1 MRDSN
6 SISNAGYAGHMAKA
20 NQIANRHLA
29 EVDII
34 IVMLDARA
42 PMSSLRPFLGKRL
55 LEQYKS
61 KVFLLL
67 NKQDL
72 ADPEVTEKW
81 IRYFEN
87 DGYRAIGVNAR
98 DKKSAAGAV
107 DFILNSRQKEGRR
120 ASYFP
125 RAMMI
130 GVPNIGKS
138 SFINSVAG
146 ETKTHVGNKAGI
158 TRGKQWVVT
167 DSLELLD
174 MPGILQSNKLE
185 ENELVK
191 LACLSSINDENTD
204 SLENAYY
211 LYRIIGPE
219 KIGLYYETELD
230 EDMDFE
236 TAMNEIALKRKMIMR
251 GGVGDIER
259 ASLAL
264 INDFRTLRFGRIS
277 LEVPDEQ

>member
-20 NQIANRHLA
+20 NQIANKHLA

-42 PMSSLRPFLGKRL
+42 PLSSLRPFLGKRV
-55 LEQYKS
+55 LEKYKE
-61 KVFLLL
+61 KVYLLL

-72 ADPEVTEKW
+72 ADPDITARW
-81 IRYFEN
+81 ISYFEK
-87 DGYRAIGVNAR
+87 DGYRALGINAR
-98 DKKSAAGAV
+98 DSKSAKGAIS
-107 DFILNSRQKEGRR
+107 FILSSRSKEGRK

-130 GVPNIGKS
+130 GIPNIGKS

-146 ETKTHVGNKAGI
+146 EAKTHVGNKAGI

-174 MPGILQSNKLE
+174 MPGILQSNKLDE
-185 ENELVK
+185 QELIK
-191 LACLSSINDENTD
+191 LACVNSINDENTD
-204 SLENAYY
+204 SIENAYY
-211 LYRIIGPE
+211 LFRTIGYE
-219 KIGLYYETELD
+219 KIASYYGVEID
-230 EDMDFE
+230 EYTDFE
-236 TAMNEIALKRKMIMR
+236 TAMDRIAVARKMIMR

-259 ASLAL
+259 ASLTL
-264 INDFRTLRFGRIS
+264 INDFRTLKFGRIS